1 MGKISYLKPGKRP
14 KHRFEALMQ
23 PHFEPLY
30 RAARRMTLSPE
41 DAEDLL
47 QEVCIV
53 AFDHLEELE
62 QIEFPRA
69 WLLKVMY
76 NRFIDGTRQAER
88 SPVDAALTGQ
98 QSEEPDESAAIAER
112 LDELVD
118 RQQHVER
125 ILHAMRYLNT
135 EQCALVA
142 MHDVEGMSIEELAR
156 ITGRPPGT
164 IKSQLHRTRQ
174 KLGRLLANE
183 AFRKPYLRVVGGK
196 DEM

>member
-1 MGKISYLKPGKRP
+1 
-14 KHRFEALMQ
+14 MQ

-47 QEVCIV
+47 QDVCIV
-53 AFDHLEELE
+53 AFDHLDELE
-62 QIEFPRA
+62 KIEFPRA

-76 NRFIDGTRQAER
+76 NRFIDGTRRADR
-88 SPVDAALTGQ
+88 SPVDAAMTGEA
-98 QSEEPDESAAIAER
+98 SEDPDESAAAAER
-112 LDELVD
+112 PDDLVD

-125 ILHAMRYLNT
+125 VLHAMRFLSAD
-135 EQCALVA
+135 QCALVA
-142 MHDVEGMSIEELAR
+142 MHDVEGMGIEELAR
-156 ITGRPPGT
+156 ITGKPPGT

-174 KLGRLLANE
+174 KLGRLLSNE
-183 AFRKPYLRVVGGK
+183 ALRKPYLRVVGGK

>member
-1 MGKISYLKPGKRP
+1 MGKISYLKPRQRP

-30 RAARRMTLSPE
+30 RAARRMTLSPD

-47 QEVCIV
+47 QDVCVV
-53 AFDHLEELE
+53 AFDHLDELE
-62 QIEFPRA
+62 KIEFPRA

-88 SPVDAALTGQ
+88 SPVDVAMTGDD
-98 QSEEPDESAAIAER
+98 SEEPDRSADEAER
-112 LDELVD
+112 LDDLVD

-125 ILHAMRYLNT
+125 VLHAMRYLNA

-156 ITGRPPGT
+156 MTGKPPGT

-183 AFRKPYLRVVGGK
+183 ALRKPYLRVVGGK

>member
-1 MGKISYLKPGKRP
+1 
-14 KHRFEALMQ
+14 MQ

-47 QEVCIV
+47 QDVCVI
-53 AFDHLEELE
+53 AFDRLDEIEK
-62 QIEFPRA
+62 IEFPRA

-76 NRFIDGTRQAER
+76 NRFIDGTRQAQR
-88 SPVDAALTGQ
+88 SPIDAAHSGKE
-98 QSEEPDESAAIAER
+98 SEDPDDAAATTDR
-112 LDELVD
+112 PDELVD
-118 RQQHVER
+118 REQRVER
-125 ILHAMRYLNT
+125 VLHAMRYLNA

-142 MHDVEGMSIEELAR
+142 MHDVEGLSIEELAK
-156 ITGRPPGT
+156 ITGKPPGT

-174 KLGRLLANE
+174 KLGRLLSNE
-183 AFRKPYLRVVGGK
+183 ALRKPCLRVVGGK